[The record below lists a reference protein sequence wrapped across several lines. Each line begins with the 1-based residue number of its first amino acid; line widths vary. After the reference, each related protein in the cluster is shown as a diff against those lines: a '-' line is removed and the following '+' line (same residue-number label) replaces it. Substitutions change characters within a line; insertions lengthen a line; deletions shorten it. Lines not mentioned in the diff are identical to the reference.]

1 MFSISNPDFD
11 NTSEKKHPFHPLA
24 RMFSLDQ
31 IQLITLR
38 KNSYRVTHK
47 EKPRLSRTMFRNYSV
62 LQILQFL
69 VTVLAVAGVNASP
82 QSCTMFSGSCYLCW
96 RSLHWSGETIAYSI
110 DNKEICLVLSWR
122 ISHDCFF
129 LIHQYWSEGTEHGA
143 LLSDTRI
150 GMSGVSAITHKEDKV
165 WGILCGS

>member
-1 MFSISNPDFD
+1 MFSISTPDFD
-11 NTSEKKHPFHPLA
+11 TTSEKTPPFHPLA

-31 IQLITLR
+31 IQMITL
-38 KNSYRVTHK
+38 KKKSYRLKHK

-96 RSLHWSGETIAYSI
+96 RCLHWSGETIAYSI
-110 DNKEICLVLSWR
+110 DNKEICVVLVDIPWLFLSYPPVLVRRHWA
-122 ISHDCFF
+122 
-129 LIHQYWSEGTEHGA
+129 WG
-143 LLSDTRI
+143 
-150 GMSGVSAITHKEDKV
+150 KV
-165 WGILCGS
+165 KWYKNRGYQV